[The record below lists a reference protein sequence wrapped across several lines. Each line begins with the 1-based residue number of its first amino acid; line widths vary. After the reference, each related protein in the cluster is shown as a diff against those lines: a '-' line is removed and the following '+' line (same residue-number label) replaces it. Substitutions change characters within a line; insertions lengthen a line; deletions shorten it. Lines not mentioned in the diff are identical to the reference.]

1 MLDPLYHLLLVAEHG
16 SFTEAARRAHLS
28 QPALSA
34 SIKKLEESLGAPLLH
49 RLPRG
54 ATPTAAG
61 LALIPHAKAA
71 LGAVQAGRQ
80 AVRALQGLE
89 RGQVRI
95 AAGATACTYLLPQ
108 VLAAFHAQYPAITL
122 RVRET
127 WTPRINDAVRDG
139 EVDLGI
145 TQGAPEALPG
155 RAWLKDRL
163 AVVAA
168 PSLASRLPKGQ
179 IPSGTPLITFAPGAA
194 MRGLSDRFLPH
205 CEVVVELGSIAAV
218 KGHVRAGL
226 GIALLSQVA
235 VETDLRLGRLTALDH
250 AALPQARQLSV
261 VHMGLDRLPPAGR
274 ALLTLLHAWEGAEG
288 PSAQE
293 EEHPEAHEEHGDGH
307 GQH

>member
-1 MLDPLYHLLLVAEHG
+1 MLDPLHHLLLVAEHG

-34 SIKKLEESLGAPLLH
+34 SIKKLEDSLGALLLH

-54 ATPTAAG
+54 AKPTAAG

-71 LGAVQAGRQ
+71 LGAVASGRQ

-108 VLAAFHAQYPAITL
+108 VLAEFHRRYPAITL

-145 TQGAPEALPG
+145 TQGPPGELPG
-155 RAWLKDRL
+155 VPWLEDRL
-163 AVVAA
+163 SLVAA
-168 PSLASRLPKGQ
+168 PSLAQRLEKGP
-179 IPSGTPLITFAPGAA
+179 IRAGTPLITFAPGAA
-194 MRGLSDRFLPH
+194 MRGLSDRYLPQA
-205 CEVVVELGSIAAV
+205 EVVVELGSIAAV

-226 GIALLSQVA
+226 GVALLSHVA
-235 VETDLRLGRLTALDH
+235 VETDLSMGRLVALDG
-250 AALPQARQLSV
+250 AGLPVSRQLSV
-261 VHMGLDRLPPAGR
+261 VHMGKERLPPAGL
-274 ALLTLLHAWEGAEG
+274 ALLELLQGWEPRPAGSTE
-288 PSAQE
+288 
-293 EEHPEAHEEHGDGH
+293 
-307 GQH
+307 